1 MRIMFVG
8 VGALGSYF
16 GGSLA
21 EAGHDV
27 TLLIRNKA
35 HRDAIRADGLIL
47 NRGGVET
54 RINPVVVDAE
64 TAADA
69 GIADL
74 VIVFT
79 KTGATKAALQ
89 AATPVIGQDT
99 RLVTVQN
106 GLGNAEALAA
116 FVPMDQVIY
125 GTTMAPG
132 DMVAPGV
139 VSTHG
144 SHVTQFCAAGDN
156 PVTARMADDLAAMLS
171 AAGIDTR
178 VNPNVDRVIWVKVA
192 FNCAMN
198 SLCALLDTS
207 PGPLLDSGEIK
218 ALVTATIMEGCDV
231 AAAVGV
237 EVDHDGVYRTLDV
250 VHREHREHVPSMLVD
265 FRNRQPTEI
274 ASLNGA
280 VVALGAGYGVPTPR
294 NETLLALVR
303 AREAQYL
310 KPRRKN

>member
-16 GGSLA
+16 GGALA

-47 NRGGVET
+47 HRDGVEA
-54 RINPVVVDAE
+54 RIDPVVVDTE
-64 TAADA
+64 TAGDA
-69 GIADL
+69 GIADI

-89 AATPVIGQDT
+89 AATPVIGPDT

-144 SHVTQFCAAGDN
+144 SHVTQFRAAGEN
-156 PVTARMADDLAAMLS
+156 PVTGRMANDLAAMLS

-178 VNPNVDRVIWVKVA
+178 VNSDVDRVIWAKVA

-207 PGPLLDSGEIK
+207 PGPLLDSGEMK

-237 EVDHDGVYRTLDV
+237 EVDRDGVRRTLDM

-280 VVALGAGYGVPTPR
+280 VVALGARHGVPTPR

-310 KPRRKN
+310 KP

>member
-16 GGSLA
+16 GGALA

-35 HRDAIRADGLIL
+35 HRYAIRADGLIL
-47 NRGGVET
+47 HRDGVEA
-54 RINPVVVDAE
+54 RIDPVVVDTE
-64 TAADA
+64 TAGDA
-69 GIADL
+69 SIADI

-79 KTGATKAALQ
+79 KTGATKAALHS
-89 AATPVIGQDT
+89 ATPVIGPDT

-144 SHVTQFCAAGDN
+144 SHVTQFRAAGDN
-156 PVTARMADDLAAMLS
+156 LVTAKMADDLAAMLS

-178 VNPNVDRVIWVKVA
+178 VNPDVDRVIWAKVA

-207 PGPLLDSGEIK
+207 PGPLLDSGEMK

-237 EVDHDGVYRTLDV
+237 EVDRDGGGL
-250 VHREHREHVPSMLVD
+250 
-265 FRNRQPTEI
+265 
-274 ASLNGA
+274 SLIHI
-280 VVALGAGYGVPTPR
+280 
-294 NETLLALVR
+294 
-303 AREAQYL
+303 
-310 KPRRKN
+310 

>member
-1 MRIMFVG
+1 MRIIFVG

-16 GGSLA
+16 GGALA

-47 NRGGVET
+47 HRDGVEA
-54 RINPVVVDAE
+54 RIDPVVVDTE
-64 TAADA
+64 TAGDA
-69 GIADL
+69 GIADI

-89 AATPVIGQDT
+89 AATPVIGPDT

-106 GLGNAEALAA
+106 GLGNAEDLAA

-144 SHVTQFCAAGDN
+144 SHVTQFRAAGEN
-156 PVTARMADDLAAMLS
+156 PVTGRMANDLAAMLS

-178 VNPNVDRVIWVKVA
+178 VNSDVDRVIWAKVA

-207 PGPLLDSGEIK
+207 PGQLLDSDEMK
-218 ALVTATIMEGCDV
+218 ALVKATIMECCDV

-237 EVDHDGVYRTLDV
+237 EVDRDSVHRTLDM

-280 VVALGAGYGVPTPR
+280 VVALGARHGVPTPR

-310 KPRRKN
+310 KA

>member
-1 MRIMFVG
+1 MRIIFVG

-16 GGSLA
+16 GGALA

-47 NRGGVET
+47 HRDGVEA
-54 RINPVVVDAE
+54 RIDPVVVDTE
-64 TAADA
+64 TAGDA
-69 GIADL
+69 GIADI

-89 AATPVIGQDT
+89 SATPVIGPDT

-144 SHVTQFCAAGDN
+144 SHVTQFRAAGDN
-156 PVTARMADDLAAMLS
+156 PLTAKMADDLAAMLS

-178 VNPNVDRVIWVKVA
+178 VNPDVDRVIWAKVA

-207 PGPLLDSGEIK
+207 PGPLLDSGEMK

-237 EVDHDGVYRTLDV
+237 EVDRDGVRRTLDM

-274 ASLNGA
+274 GSLNGA
-280 VVALGAGYGVPTPR
+280 VVALGARHGLPTPR

-310 KPRRKN
+310 KP

>member
-16 GGSLA
+16 GGALA

-47 NRGGVET
+47 HRDGVEA
-54 RINPVVVDAE
+54 RIDPVVVDTE
-64 TAADA
+64 TAGDA
-69 GIADL
+69 GIADI

-89 AATPVIGQDT
+89 AATPVIGPDT

-144 SHVTQFCAAGDN
+144 SHVTQFRAAGES

-178 VNPNVDRVIWVKVA
+178 VNPDVDRVIWAKVA

-207 PGPLLDSGEIK
+207 PGPLLDSGEMK

-237 EVDHDGVYRTLDV
+237 EVDRDGVRRTLDM

-274 ASLNGA
+274 GSLNGA
-280 VVALGAGYGVPTPR
+280 VVALGARHGVPTPR

-310 KPRRKN
+310 QP

>member
-1 MRIMFVG
+1 MRIMVVG

-16 GGSLA
+16 GGALA
-21 EAGHDV
+21 EGGHDV

-47 NRGGVET
+47 HRDGVEA
-54 RINPVVVDAE
+54 RIDPVVVDAE
-64 TAADA
+64 TADDA
-69 GIADL
+69 GIADI

-89 AATPVIGQDT
+89 AATPVIGPDT

-106 GLGNAEALAA
+106 GLGNTEALAA

-144 SHVTQFCAAGDN
+144 SHVTQFRAAGEN
-156 PVTARMADDLAAMLS
+156 PVTGRMADDLSAMLS
-171 AAGIDTR
+171 SAGIDTR
-178 VNPNVDRVIWVKVA
+178 VNPDVDRVIWAKVA

-207 PGPLLDSGEIK
+207 PGQLLDSGEMK
-218 ALVTATIMEGCDV
+218 ALVKAIIMECCEV
-231 AAAVGV
+231 AAAVEV
-237 EVDHDGVYRTLDV
+237 EVDRDGVHRTLDM

-280 VVALGAGYGVPTPR
+280 VVALGARHGVPTPR

-310 KPRRKN
+310 QA